1 MEIIECQYSRWY
13 VTKLEANV
21 WQLEQDEGHLHEV
34 EKRETKVIGA
44 PAFISRG
51 MEGLARCWK
60 HNQNS

>member
-1 MEIIECQYSRWY
+1 M
-13 VTKLEANV
+13 
-21 WQLEQDEGHLHEV
+21 EQDEGHLYEV
-34 EKRETKVIGA
+34 EKKEAKVIGA